1 MLLRILFTLLFFI
14 HYFLLL
20 WINAKYEE
28 YLIKT
33 EYRPFGFFLDYMP
46 FSCYKCRTTWTLVGS
61 YMAVGFIMES
71 LHYAALGII
80 LSLMTGYA
88 LHYTE
93 QERMEEG
100 EREED
105 RDFFI
110 E

>member
-1 MLLRILFTLLFFI
+1 MVTNILLTILFFTQ
-14 HYFLLL
+14 YFLVL
-20 WINAKYEE
+20 WFNAEYEKF
-28 YLIKT
+28 LFKHD
-33 EYRPFGFFLDYMP
+33 YRPFGYFLDGYP
-46 FSCYKCRTTWTLVGS
+46 WICHKCRTTWTLVGS

-71 LHYAALGII
+71 LPYACLGLI